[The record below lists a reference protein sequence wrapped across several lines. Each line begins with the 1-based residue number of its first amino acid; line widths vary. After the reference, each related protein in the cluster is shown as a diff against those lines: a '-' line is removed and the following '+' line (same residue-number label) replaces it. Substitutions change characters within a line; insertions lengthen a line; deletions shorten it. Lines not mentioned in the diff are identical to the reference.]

1 MVVGHGLEHEHAL
14 AHVVNGVR
22 FVLFF
27 TQRVYEELGLHD
39 EPDALARDF
48 VRVALESECQK
59 SYCSKVRLPDW

>member
-14 AHVVNGVR
+14 AHVVDGV
-22 FVLFF
+22 VSCPSL